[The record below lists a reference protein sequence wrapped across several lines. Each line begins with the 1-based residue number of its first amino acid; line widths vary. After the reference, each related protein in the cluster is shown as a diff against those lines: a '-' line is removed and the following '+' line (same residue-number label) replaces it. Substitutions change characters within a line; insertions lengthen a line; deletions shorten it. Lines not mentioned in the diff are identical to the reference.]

1 MDVGRVSVVASN
13 QGGMP
18 LNRGIVYFNGVD
30 PTLAS
35 VTLPGA
41 SRKGAPVS
49 IQKNWQELIKPNK
62 LEVAAGDDPRRM
74 ATAVAEPLERGF
86 GVTLGNALR
95 RVLLSSLQGAAITS
109 IHIDGVLHEFSS
121 IPGVREDVT
130 DIVLNIK
137 DIAVKYQGEG
147 PKRLTLKKTGPGTV
161 TAGDI
166 QAGGDIQILN
176 PDLVICTLDDG
187 AEIRIEFT
195 VSTGMGY
202 VPADRNRSEDAPI
215 GLIPI
220 DSLYSPVKKV
230 SYRVEN
236 TREGQVLDYDK
247 LTLSIETNGAISP
260 EDAIAFAARILQ
272 DQLNVFV
279 NFEEPRREEAA
290 PSIPQLAFNPAL
302 LKKVDELELSVRSAN
317 CLKND
322 NIVYIGDLIQKSEAE
337 MLRTPNFGRK
347 SLNEIKEVLA
357 QMGLHLGMEVP
368 GWPPEN
374 IDDLAKRF
382 EEHY

>member
-1 MDVGRVSVVASN
+1 MVV
-13 QGGMP
+13 
-18 LNRGIVYFNGVD
+18 
-30 PTLAS
+30 
-35 VTLPGA
+35 
-41 SRKGAPVS
+41 

-62 LEVAAGDDPRRM
+62 LEVSPGDDPKRI
-74 ATAVAEPLERGF
+74 ATVVAEPLERGF
-86 GVTLGNALR
+86 GTTLGNSLR
-95 RVLLSSLQGAAITS
+95 RVLLSSLQGAAVTA

-130 DIVLNIK
+130 DIVLNVKTIAIK
-137 DIAVKYQGEG
+137 MQGEG
-147 PKRLTLKKTGPGTV
+147 AKRMTLRKTGPGLV

-166 QAGGDIQILN
+166 NTVGDVQILN
-176 PDLVICTLDDG
+176 PELVLCTLDEG
-187 AEIRIEFT
+187 AEIRMEFT
-195 VSTGMGY
+195 VDTGKGY
-202 VPADRNRSEDAPI
+202 VPAERNRTEDAPI
-215 GLIPI
+215 GLIPV

-230 SYRVEN
+230 SYRIEN
-236 TREGQVLDYDK
+236 TREGQILDYDK
-247 LTLSIETNGAISP
+247 LIMTVETNGAVTP
-260 EDAIAFAARILQ
+260 EDAVAYAARILQ
-272 DQLNVFV
+272 DQLQVFV
-279 NFEEPRREEAA
+279 NFEEPRKEEAA
-290 PSIPQLAFNPAL
+290 ATAPQLPFNPAL

-357 QMGLHLGMEVP
+357 GMGLHLGMDVP

-374 IDDLAKRF
+374 IEDLAKRF

>member
-1 MDVGRVSVVASN
+1 MV
-13 QGGMP
+13 
-18 LNRGIVYFNGVD
+18 
-30 PTLAS
+30 
-35 VTLPGA
+35 
-41 SRKGAPVS
+41 

-62 LEVAAGDDPRRM
+62 LQVTTGDDPKRV
-74 ATAVAEPLERGF
+74 ATVVAEPLERGF
-86 GVTLGNALR
+86 GTTLGNSLR
-95 RVLLSSLQGAAITS
+95 RVLLSSLQGAAVTAVQ
-109 IHIDGVLHEFSS
+109 IDGVLHEFSS

-137 DIAVKYQGEG
+137 TIAIRSQSDT
-147 PKRLTLKKTGPGTV
+147 PKRMTLRKTGPGLV

-166 QAGGDIQILN
+166 AVTGDVQVLN

-187 AEIRIEFT
+187 AEIRMEFT
-195 VSTGMGY
+195 VATGKGY
-202 VPADRNRSEDAPI
+202 VPAERNRPEDAPI
-215 GLIPI
+215 GLIPV
-220 DSLYSPVKKV
+220 DSLFSPVTKV

-236 TREGQVLDYDK
+236 TREGQDLDKDK
-247 LTLSIETNGAISP
+247 LTMTVETNGAVSP
-260 EDAIAFAARILQ
+260 EDALAYAARIIQ
-272 DQLNVFV
+272 DQLQVFV
-279 NFEEPRREEAA
+279 NFEDPRKEEAA
-290 PSIPQLAFNPAL
+290 PLAPQLPFNPAL

-322 NIVYIGDLIQKSEAE
+322 NIVYIGDLIQKSEGE

-357 QMGLHLGMEVP
+357 GMGLHLGMDVP

-374 IDDLAKRF
+374 IEDLAKRF